1 MEYSKEDVEVMG
13 SLEMLTMEGSKKK
26 MMKRKRKRKR
36 KRRNG
41 NRKMW
46 SE

>member
-13 SLEMLTMEGSKKK
+13 RLEMLTMEGSKKK
-26 MMKRKRKRKR
+26 MMKWKRKMKR
-36 KRRNG
+36 RRRNG